1 MSADWLN
8 INYDESHKCYWTLSN
23 KNSKQKLLISQ
34 DHQLLLGQMIM
45 EMINSEA
52 WNHEIMNVSNF
63 CFHISGCK
71 SSSIID
77 KKNIMKK
84 CVDIT
89 KSFHCNLISLFKN
102 ISSKN
107 VDRLSGLSHPHF
119 DERTDSNFSSNC
131 HDNENI
137 KDCHNFLILLAKRFI
152 ISFYSFHKSFCSS

>member
-1 MSADWLN
+1 MGELLV
-8 INYDESHKCYWTLSN
+8 IPSN
-23 KNSKQKLLISQ
+23 PFYYQKFPLQ
-34 DHQLLLGQMIM
+34 
-45 EMINSEA
+45 
-52 WNHEIMNVSNF
+52 
-63 CFHISGCK
+63 
-71 SSSIID
+71 
-77 KKNIMKK
+77 
-84 CVDIT
+84 
-89 KSFHCNLISLFKN
+89 ISLFKN